1 MADFYTGAADQ
12 DKGPDNP
19 SSDYSA
25 MLPYWEMVN
34 SINGGAETIRAAG
47 ELYLPKMTRTTD
59 RSISAPWSLAQSN
72 CSKV

>member
-34 SINGGAETIRAAG
+34 SINGGAETDTGCGRAV
-47 ELYLPKMTRTTD
+47 P
-59 RSISAPWSLAQSN
+59 AQDDE
-72 CSKV
+72 